1 MVDVGEVFEI
11 PEFDVSDVAEV
22 FDVADVFDVPEV
34 YSDVISVLCYLYLT
48 IN

>member
-11 PEFDVSDVAEV
+11 PEFDVSDVPEV
-22 FDVADVFDVPEV
+22 LNVPDVFDVPEV
-34 YSDVISVLCYLYLT
+34 YPDVISVLCYLYLT